1 MAEDKEQYKKS
12 IRFFNDHEVKAVWGL
27 GTP

>member
-12 IRFFNDHEVKAVWGL
+12 ICFFNDREVRAVL
-27 GTP
+27 GRHTQ